1 MIQFLEMKNRIER
14 DLNLS
19 ALNQHCRWR
28 KHSSAHPANQLG
40 SSTPAQITPLRSTSG
55 AGVRDAALYPLSPKR

>member
-40 SSTPAQITPLRSTSG
+40 SSTPAQIMCN
-55 AGVRDAALYPLSPKR
+55 AALYPSQKSFSVYPKR